1 MLAELAV
8 PLIAG
13 AAAVVMAGMDDQAK
27 VPTFMILGSLC
38 LIFALLVAGGTVTVP
53 ANVVHAL
60 AFVAAALALFGHVRG
75 GRR

>member
-8 PLIAG
+8 PLLAG

-27 VPTFMILGSLC
+27 VPTFMILGCLS
-38 LIFALLVAGGTVTVP
+38 LIFALLVASGSVSVGP
-53 ANVVHAL
+53 QVVQAL
-60 AFVAAALALFGHVRG
+60 AFVAAGLALFGHVRG